1 MNEPIRIERVPNE
14 DEIFR
19 WLFEPP
25 KVYNDAKEL
34 LWLEIFRFPSGRGGC
49 ESVVWFRYAKTMR
62 VVHRLACDREKALLR
77 EGKSKK
83 YLGALTGNVGQIR
96 RVRSQNGHGFT
107 VSHEPSEGPHHAHI
121 CYAPRAGSTLD
132 SLTKNDKKELRYSLG
147 KVFGGNLDR
156 HTCPPE
162 KTSGRGRVYLILRAF
177 VSHLRAALHRRA
189 APSGAR

>member
-1 MNEPIRIERVPNE
+1 MNEVISTECIPNE
-14 DEIFR
+14 DKIFR

-25 KVYNDAKEL
+25 EVYNDAEEL
-34 LWLEIFRFPSGRGGC
+34 LWLEIFRFPSARGNC
-49 ESVVWFRYAKTMR
+49 ESMVWCRYAKTMR
-62 VVHRLACDREKALLR
+62 VVHRLACDRERALLR
-77 EGKSKK
+77 EGKSRN
-83 YLGALTGNVGQIR
+83 YRGALAGNVGQVR
-96 RVRSQNGHGFT
+96 RVRNLNGHGFT
-107 VSHEPSEGPHHAHI
+107 ASHEPSEGPYHAHI

-162 KTSGRGRVYLILRAF
+162 KTSGRARLLLILRAF

-189 APSGAR
+189 VRSGAR